1 MTGTYEQRKRI
12 KNVRWILFWV
22 ALMQTVATLVVNA
35 VTTFLSEPSAE
46 FVQLRMYLQLGI
58 IEIAAFMIPILL
70 YARTGW
76 SSAGRSAREELKM
89 VPFSPLAGL
98 LIVIMA
104 VGGQFIMVVLKIP
117 AVLLMQSIFPAD
129 TPQTVP
135 LAANLRDVGLGLLC
149 AAALPAFF
157 EEFILRGFVFS
168 VYEQHSTRAAVLFT
182 TILFALLHGSVEEF
196 LGILFLGAMLSL
208 VLTRTGS
215 LFAAMLYH
223 FVTNAIAVLLEYI
236 LQLYSVQVMS
246 APAMLIYLFAG
257 AFLLFFVGLFLFIRF
272 MPRRKTVRSKRDGKL
287 LVQSIFS
294 VPVILCI
301 ALEVVLNFLTRS
313 RI

>member
-1 MTGTYEQRKRI
+1 MINTYEQRKRI

-22 ALMQTVATLVVNA
+22 AMMQTVTTLVVNA
-35 VTTFLSEPSAE
+35 VVSFMSKPSDE
-46 FVQLRMYLQLGI
+46 FVLVLMYLQLGI

-76 SSAGRSAREELKM
+76 SSAGRSAQEELKLL
-89 VPFSPLAGL
+89 PFSPWAGL
-98 LIVIMA
+98 FIVCMA

-117 AVLLMQSIFPAD
+117 GVLLMQGLGYEEPA
-129 TPQTVP
+129 QAVP
-135 LAANLRDVGLGLLC
+135 LTAGVGALLLGLLC
-149 AAALPAFF
+149 TAVLPAFF

-168 VYEQHSTRAAVLFT
+168 VYEQHSTRAAVLFS
-182 TILFALLHGSVEEF
+182 TILFALLHGSVEDF

-208 VLTRTGS
+208 VLVRTGS

-223 FVTNAIAVLLEYI
+223 FITNAAALLLEYT
-236 LQLYSVQVMS
+236 LQLYSAQVL
-246 APAMLIYLFAG
+246 AMPMILIYLFAG
-257 AFLLFFVGLFLFIRF
+257 AFLLFFVGLFLFIKF
-272 MPRRKTVRSKRDGKL
+272 VPRRKKVRAKRDGKL

-301 ALEVVLNFLTRS
+301 ALEVILNLLTRG
-313 RI
+313 RA